1 MKKIIIDKY
10 EINTTNLDKKFLI
23 ISDIHYSSKKD
34 KIVLDKVFDRI
45 KDNFYDYI
53 LIPGDFINNA
63 RIDDE
68 DIFLEFID
76 RLSRIAPVIMS
87 IGNHDTA

>member
-76 RLSRIAPVIMS
+76 K
-87 IGNHDTA
+87 